1 MAVGRPKVPALLGMA
16 NAAILIPALIVLTS
30 IHGPKGAAWALVAV
44 TAGFLPFTYG
54 IAARWLGL
62 GIGDIRQIF
71 LRPALA
77 TALMYLAVASL
88 LEFLGPTEQPFVLA
102 ARLGLAV
109 AAGVCSY
116 AASVLALWAM
126 AGRPEGA
133 ESFAIGWLRERFAI
147 AVMGRRG

>member
-1 MAVGRPKVPALLGMA
+1 MA
-16 NAAILIPALIVLTS
+16 
-30 IHGPKGAAWALVAV
+30 AAWA
-44 TAGFLPFTYG
+44 AGC
-54 IAARWLGL
+54 GL
-62 GIGDIRQIF
+62 GVDLDVSMAGA
-71 LRPALA
+71 LLALA
-77 TALMYLAVASL
+77 
-88 LEFLGPTEQPFVLA
+88 A
-102 ARLGLAV
+102 ACAGLAV